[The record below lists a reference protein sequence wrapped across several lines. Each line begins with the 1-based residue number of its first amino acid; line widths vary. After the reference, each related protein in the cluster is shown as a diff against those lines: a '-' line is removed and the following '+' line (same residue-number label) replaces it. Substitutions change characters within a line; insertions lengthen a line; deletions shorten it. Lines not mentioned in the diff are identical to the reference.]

1 MESREK
7 IQEVIP
13 CLRHLK
19 IERPAVIAFF
29 GDKDTWQTV
38 TLIVANKFLVQHGC
52 LTVLLRSSFAVEAG
66 FDGFR
71 NIGSRK
77 PQCFQPLHAHGLGG
91 AEFLSENLDAILF
104 HHPAKGFVLGF
115 GDVGWP
121 AVEVGD
127 E

>member
-29 GDKDTWQTV
+29 
-38 TLIVANKFLVQHGC
+38 
-52 LTVLLRSSFAVEAG
+52 LTVLLRLSFAVEAG

-104 HHPAKGFVLGF
+104 HHPAEGFVLGF

-121 AVEVGD
+121 AFEVGD